1 MEFIK
6 MNRILFFRIMAA
18 FALFFG
24 IATIKEGGAVL
35 FFDGE
40 ARLAAG
46 HYVPFVLWFNFSA
59 GLLYMF
65 SGIGLWF
72 LRTWGVKLAFFIFI
86 STGLIFIAFGI
97 HVWSGGL
104 FESRTVVAMTI
115 RTATWGIISFTV
127 HYLSKRNLTDAV
139 K

>member
-1 MEFIK
+1 
-6 MNRILFFRIMAA
+6 MNQTLFFRVMAA

-35 FFDGE
+35 FFDGD

-59 GLLYMF
+59 GFFYIL
-65 SGIGLWF
+65 SGVGLWF
-72 LRTWGVKLAFFIFI
+72 SKSWSIKLAFVIAI
-86 STGLIFIAFGI
+86 LTGLIFLALGI
-97 HVWSGGL
+97 HIWFGGSY
-104 FESRTVVAMTI
+104 ESRTVVAMVI
-115 RTATWGIISFTV
+115 RTGVWVVI
-127 HYLSKRNLTDAV
+127 YLIGNYLVKRNLANAM

>member
-1 MEFIK
+1 
-6 MNRILFFRIMAA
+6 MNKILFFRIMAA

-46 HYVPFVLWFNFSA
+46 HYVPFVLWFNFFA
-59 GLLYMF
+59 GFFYIL

-72 LRTWGVKLAFFIFI
+72 ARNWGVRLTFFIFI

-104 FESRTVVAMTI
+104 FETRTVVAMTI
-115 RTATWGIISFTV
+115 RTAVWAIISITGY
-127 HYLSKRNLTDAV
+127 YLDKHRLTPSG

>member
-1 MEFIK
+1 
-6 MNRILFFRIMAA
+6 MNKTLFFRIMAA

-35 FFDGE
+35 FFNGE

-46 HYVPFVLWFNFSA
+46 HYVPFVLWFNFFA
-59 GLLYMF
+59 GFLYIL

-72 LRTWGVKLAFFIFI
+72 IRTWGVTLAFFIFI
-86 STGLIFIAFGI
+86 STGAIFLAFGI

-104 FESRTVVAMTI
+104 YENRTVVAMTI
-115 RTATWGIISFTV
+115 RTAVWAIISLTGYYFE
-127 HYLSKRNLTDAV
+127 KRKLTSMG

>member
-1 MEFIK
+1 
-6 MNRILFFRIMAA
+6 MNKTLFFRIMAA

-35 FFDGE
+35 FFNGE

-46 HYVPFVLWFNFSA
+46 HYVPFVLWFNFCA
-59 GLLYMF
+59 GFVYIL

-72 LRTWGVKLAFFIFI
+72 IRTWGVTLAFFIFI
-86 STGLIFIAFGI
+86 STGVIFLAFGI

-104 FESRTVVAMTI
+104 YENRTVVAMTI
-115 RTATWGIISFTV
+115 RTAVWAIISFTGY
-127 HYLSKRNLTDAV
+127 YLDKHKKTPMG

>member
-1 MEFIK
+1 
-6 MNRILFFRIMAA
+6 MAA
-18 FALFFG
+18 FSLFFG

-46 HYVPFVLWFNFSA
+46 HYVPFVLWFNFCA
-59 GLLYMF
+59 GFLYIL

-72 LRTWGVKLAFFIFI
+72 IRTWGVKLAFVIFI
-86 STGLIFIAFGI
+86 STGMVFVAFGV
-97 HVWSGGL
+97 HVWTEGL
-104 FESRTVVAMTI
+104 YENRTVVAMTI
-115 RTATWGIISFTV
+115 RAAVWAIISLTGYYFE
-127 HYLSKRNLTDAV
+127 KRKLTPMV

>member
-1 MEFIK
+1 MTQV
-6 MNRILFFRIMAA
+6 LFFRIMAV

-35 FFDGE
+35 FFNGE

-59 GLLYMF
+59 GFLYIL

-72 LRTWGVKLAFFIFI
+72 IRTWGVTLAFFIFF
-86 STGLIFIAFGI
+86 STGMIFIAFGI
-97 HVWSGGL
+97 HVWSGGPY
-104 FESRTVVAMTI
+104 ESRTVVAMTI
-115 RTATWGIISFTV
+115 RTAVWAIISLTGY
-127 HYLSKRNLTDAV
+127 YLDKHKKTAV
-139 K
+139 GK